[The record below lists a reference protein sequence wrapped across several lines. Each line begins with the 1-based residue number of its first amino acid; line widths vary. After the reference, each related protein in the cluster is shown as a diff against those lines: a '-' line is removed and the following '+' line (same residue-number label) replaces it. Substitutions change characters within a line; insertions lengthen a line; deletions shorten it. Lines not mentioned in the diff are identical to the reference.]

1 MAYRIVFHADAQGV
15 DVVVA
20 TLQTYA
26 EASIFVQAIA
36 DLSPRIEPI
45 EATLYT
51 HPAIGRV
58 SDGEA
63 SSARVERIALAG

>member
-26 EASIFVQAIA
+26 EASVFVQAIA

-51 HPAIGRV
+51 HPAVARV
-58 SDGEA
+58 SDGE
-63 SSARVERIALAG
+63 SSSTRIELDARVG

>member
-1 MAYRIVFHADAQGV
+1 MAYRIVFHAEAQGV

-26 EASIFVQAIA
+26 EASVFVQAIE
-36 DLSPRIEPI
+36 DLAPRIEPI
-45 EATLYT
+45 AATLYA
-51 HPAIGRV
+51 HPAVGRV

-63 SSARVERIALAG
+63 FSTSVERNAFVG

>member
-1 MAYRIVFHADAQGV
+1 MAYRVVFRADTQGV

-26 EASIFVQAIA
+26 EACTFVQAIE

-51 HPAIGRV
+51 HPAVGRV
-58 SDGEA
+58 TDGESA
-63 SSARVERIALAG
+63 STRVERDVLVR